1 VAVADV
7 RSIMGSRATDEQGET
22 EQRGRRARMCIRARI
37 QAAAI
42 MQLTRPV
49 VDFGH
54 HPLDRQWQ

>member
-1 VAVADV
+1 MAVADV

-22 EQRGRRARMCIRARI
+22 EQRGRRARTCIRARI

-49 VDFGH
+49 VRLGH
-54 HPLDRQWQ
+54 HPLDWQWQ